1 MVSISSAVESI
12 KNNPSKILAAL
23 PIQRV
28 CDDLC
33 VGFRQRV
40 LDPVT
45 TVGFFVGQII
55 HGNLSC
61 AGVRHLGG
69 GKFTAQSYCDARKR
83 LPLEVPEKLSRG
95 LCDSVRRARGLE
107 ARFSAHDL
115 FLTHRVFVL
124 DGSNL
129 SMPDTPELQKEFG
142 QSGSQKKG
150 CGFPVAH
157 LLAMF
162 DVNTGM
168 LSEIV
173 AAPMRTHDLANAAQL
188 HPRMAEGDL
197 LLGDTAFGSYAHFA
211 QLLQAK
217 LHGLMPGHQ
226 QRIFD
231 FTPNRPFVMPGER
244 DDLAKGRPRSRWI
257 KSLGKDD
264 RLVEWF
270 KPPNRPKYM
279 FKAQYKVLDESIIVR
294 EIRRAVYRP
303 ELNSVVELTIVTTL
317 LDAEKYPADKL
328 VELRLRRW
336 QVEVNLRHLKTTMGM
351 EVLKCKTVDGIRK
364 ELAVFGLVYN
374 LVRMIMLEAADCQKV
389 HPDRIS
395 FIDVLNWIALA
406 QPGQAMPRFIINK
419 SRPGRIE
426 PRVKKRRP
434 KPFDLM
440 TKPRQKLRN
449 ALKNSAAKDKAA

>member
-1 MVSISSAVESI
+1 MVSISFALDQI
-12 KNNPSKILAAL
+12 KKDPSQILSCLA
-23 PIQRV
+23 ICSV
-28 CDDLC
+28 CQDLGVC
-33 VGFRQRV
+33 FRDRV
-40 LDPVT
+40 LCPVR
-45 TVGFFVGQII
+45 TVHLFIGQII

-69 GKFTAQSYCDARKR
+69 NKFTAQAYCNARKR
-83 LPLEVPEKLSRG
+83 LPLKVLEKLSRR
-95 LCDSVRRARGLE
+95 LCDSVRQMRESDPKFA
-107 ARFSAHDL
+107 AHDL

-129 SMPDTPELQKEFG
+129 SMPDTPELQKAFG

-173 AAPMRTHDLANAAQL
+173 ASPMRTHDLAKAALL

-217 LHGLMPGHQ
+217 LHGLMPAHQ
-226 QRIFD
+226 QRIVD
-231 FTPNRPFVMPGER
+231 FTPNRRFVMPGNTDEQS
-244 DDLAKGRPRSRWI
+244 KGLPRSRWI
-257 KSLGKDD
+257 KSLGKYDQ
-264 RLVEWF
+264 LVEWF
-270 KPPNRPKYM
+270 KPPKGPSYM
-279 FKAQYKVLDESIIVR
+279 TRADYKALPESITVR
-294 EIRRAVYRP
+294 ELRRMVYRP
-303 ELNSVVELTIVTTL
+303 ELNHVVELTIVTTL
-317 LDAEKYPADKL
+317 LDDEKYPAEKL

-374 LVRMIMLEAADCQKV
+374 LVRMIMLKAAERQKV

-395 FIDVLNWIALA
+395 FIDVLNWLAVA
-406 QPGQAMPRFIINK
+406 QPSQPMPRFIINK
-419 SRPGRIE
+419 RRTGRIE

-434 KPFDLM
+434 KSFPLM
-440 TKPRQKLRN
+440 RQTRQNLRN
-449 ALKNSAAKDKAA
+449 ALKNPDKKPKAA